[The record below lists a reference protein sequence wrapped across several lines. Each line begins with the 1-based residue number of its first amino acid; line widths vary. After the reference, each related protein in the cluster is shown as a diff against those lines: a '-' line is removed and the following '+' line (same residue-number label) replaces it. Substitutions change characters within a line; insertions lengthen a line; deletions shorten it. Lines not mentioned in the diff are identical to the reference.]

1 MKTLLLFALAL
12 LMWQYIA
19 YQLGGLLTRRPL
31 LRVRPLN
38 CRPCLTFWI
47 SALGSVALHLVP
59 LHLVPLCHKA
69 VPVVVP
75 LEGDVSGWL
84 VLGMPAWLLI
94 VAGWASAASAFALY
108 LYTKSKYHV
117 TD

>member
-47 SALGSVALHLVP
+47 SALGSVALHLV
-59 LHLVPLCHKA
+59 LLCHKA

>member
-1 MKTLLLFALAL
+1 MKTLLLFVMAL
-12 LMWQYIA
+12 LTWQYLA

-59 LHLVPLCHKA
+59 LYHKA

-75 LEGDVSGWL
+75 LEGGVS
-84 VLGMPAWLLI
+84 AWLLI
-94 VAGWASAASAFALY
+94 AAGWASSAAAFALY
-108 LYTKSKYHV
+108 LYTKSNYHV

>member
-1 MKTLLLFALAL
+1 MKTLLFFVLAL
-12 LMWQYIA
+12 LTWQCLA

-59 LHLVPLCHKA
+59 LYHKA

-75 LEGDVSGWL
+75 LDGGV
-84 VLGMPAWLLI
+84 PAWLLI
-94 VAGWASAASAFALY
+94 AAGWASSAAAFALY
-108 LYTKSKYHV
+108 LYVKSKYHV
-117 TD
+117 TY